1 MNATN
6 ATNAMV
12 YIVDDDAGM
21 RDSLALLL
29 SLRGFGTQIFA
40 NAGDVLKAYQPDWHG
55 CMLVDVRMPGMSGL
69 ELLQELRQRGC
80 TVPVV
85 IITAH
90 GDVATAR
97 AALKARAADFL
108 EKPVDDDILID
119 VLRDAINSHAPV
131 QAAGSGHRSQ
141 PSGPTNL
148 LTAREQQVHD
158 LVTGGYQ
165 VRQIA
170 ERLGI
175 SPRTVEVYKARLMQ
189 KLRN

>member
-1 MNATN
+1 MTATN
-6 ATNAMV
+6 GMV
-12 YIVDDDAGM
+12 YVIDDDAGM

-29 SLRGFGTQIFA
+29 SLRGFSTQVFA
-40 NAGDVLKAYQPDWHG
+40 NAADVLKAYQPDWQG
-55 CMLVDVRMPGMSGL
+55 CMLIDVRMPGMSGL

-80 TVPVV
+80 SVPAV

-108 EKPVDDDILID
+108 EKPIDDDILID
-119 VLRDAINSHAPV
+119 VLRDAINSHAAARAAAPGQRP
-131 QAAGSGHRSQ
+131 QAG
-141 PSGPTNL
+141 GPGNI

-175 SPRTVEVYKARLMQ
+175 SPRTVEVYKARLTQ
-189 KLRN
+189 KLRH

>member
-1 MNATN
+1 MNVSNAT
-6 ATNAMV
+6 V

-29 SLRGFGTQIFA
+29 SLRGFSTQMFA
-40 NAGDVLKAYQPDWHG
+40 NAADLLRAYQQDWRG
-55 CMLVDVRMPGMSGL
+55 CMLVDVRMPGMGGL
-69 ELLQELRQRGC
+69 ELLQELRDRGC

-108 EKPVDDDILID
+108 EKPIEDEVLID
-119 VLRDAINSHAPV
+119 VLQDAIAASAPG
-131 QAAGSGHRSQ
+131 QAPAATRPGQQGGFTQ
-141 PSGPTNL
+141 V
-148 LTAREQQVHD
+148 LTAREQQVHE

-165 VRQIA
+165 VKQIA
-170 ERLGI
+170 VRLGI
-175 SPRTVEVYKARLMQ
+175 SPRTVEVYKSRVMQ
-189 KLRN
+189 KLRI

>member
-108 EKPVDDDILID
+108 EKPVDDEILID

-131 QAAGSGHRSQ
+131 PAAASGHRAQ

>member
-1 MNATN
+1 MN

-29 SLRGFGTQIFA
+29 SLRGFSTQIFA

-55 CMLVDVRMPGMSGL
+55 CMLIDVRMPGMSGL
-69 ELLQELRQRGC
+69 ELLQELRKRGC

-97 AALKARAADFL
+97 AALKAKAADFL
-108 EKPVDDDILID
+108 EKPIDDDILID
-119 VLRDAINSHAPV
+119 VLRDAINSHVPG
-131 QAAGSGHRSQ
+131 QAASSGQRAQSN
-141 PSGPTNL
+141 GPINL

-175 SPRTVEVYKARLMQ
+175 SPRTVEVYKARLAQ
-189 KLRN
+189 KLRS

>member
-119 VLRDAINSHAPV
+119 VLRDAINSHAQVP
-131 QAAGSGHRSQ
+131 AAASGHRSQ
-141 PSGPTNL
+141 PNGPTNL